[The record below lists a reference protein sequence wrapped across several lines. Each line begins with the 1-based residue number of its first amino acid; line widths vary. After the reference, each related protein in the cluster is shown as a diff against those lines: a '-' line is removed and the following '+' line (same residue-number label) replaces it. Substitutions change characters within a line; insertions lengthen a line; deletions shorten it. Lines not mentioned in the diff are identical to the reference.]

1 MPQKRELNKIIE
13 SIENTT
19 QDIVVK
25 VFDKKVKP
33 LDSLNQSGS
42 RTDIYSAINSVISK
56 NLDDHLTRIILITD
70 GNYNEGNNPVFINN
84 KAMIPIDV
92 VLMGDTVRVSDYK
105 IENLEFNNLML
116 QDETN
121 PLNVIVSAY
130 GTKSNEAN
138 IVLEEITS
146 SGAKLIN
153 QSNKSRILTHPTI
166 MQNSS

>member
-1 MPQKRELNKIIE
+1 MNKIIE

-92 VLMGDTVRVSDYK
+92 VLMG
-105 IENLEFNNLML
+105 
-116 QDETN
+116 
-121 PLNVIVSAY
+121 
-130 GTKSNEAN
+130 
-138 IVLEEITS
+138 
-146 SGAKLIN
+146 
-153 QSNKSRILTHPTI
+153 
-166 MQNSS
+166 